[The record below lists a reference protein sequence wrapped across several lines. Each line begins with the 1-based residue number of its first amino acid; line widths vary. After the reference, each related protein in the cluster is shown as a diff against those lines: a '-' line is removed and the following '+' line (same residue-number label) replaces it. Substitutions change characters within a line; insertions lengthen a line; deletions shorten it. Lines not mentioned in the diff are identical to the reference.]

1 MPFCVHQPTDKLGIT
16 DKTNGGIIFPPNIPN
31 NAAIHAYLTISD
43 QLSVKTFLYFR
54 LVFIPKLTS
63 ILRVLSN
70 KQINK
75 EGPFYLL
82 GPTKKA

>member
-1 MPFCVHQPTDKLGIT
+1 MLFVHQATADKLGIT

-43 QLSVKTFLYFR
+43 QLSVKTFLFFR

-75 EGPFYLL
+75 EGP
-82 GPTKKA
+82 TKKA